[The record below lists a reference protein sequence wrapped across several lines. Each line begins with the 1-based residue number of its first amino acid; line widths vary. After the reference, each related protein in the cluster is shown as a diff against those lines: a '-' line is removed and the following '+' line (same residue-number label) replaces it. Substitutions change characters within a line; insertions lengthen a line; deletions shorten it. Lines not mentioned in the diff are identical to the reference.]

1 MNWRIVSALVK
12 KEMFQIVR
20 DPSSILIAFIL
31 PVILLFLFGFGI
43 NFDTNTVKIGIIIG
57 DKTPETIEILD
68 TIRHSRFLDVKVFN
82 SRKEAEYAMLAGKIR
97 GFAIIPNDFT
107 KKLKSKTKKPTGQ
120 NAASRVY
127 TYPEIQVITDGSE
140 PNTAKFVSSYIQG
153 ALGVYGAI
161 NIQKSPKSIRGG
173 SGIQVIERFW

>member
-107 KKLKSKTKKPTGQ
+107 KKLKSKTLHLMLH
-120 NAASRVY
+120 S
-127 TYPEIQVITDGSE
+127 
-140 PNTAKFVSSYIQG
+140 
-153 ALGVYGAI
+153 
-161 NIQKSPKSIRGG
+161 
-173 SGIQVIERFW
+173 